1 MGKRILVAD
10 DSLTIQK
17 AFAMVLGGQ
26 DYALL
31 AADQWRSSGRRQG
44 ARPDLIIADA
54 VLGNGSGY
62 DLCASVKADPA
73 LHSRAR
79 AHFWLPPRIRW
90 MRRARRPRWR
100 RRSSAQ
106 AV

>member
-31 AADQWRSSGRRQG
+31 AARSVEEALVAAKG

-54 VLGNGSGY
+54 VLGNGQRVRPVCLGEGRSG
-62 DLCASVKADPA
+62 PA
-73 LHSRAR
+73 QRAR
-79 AHFWLPPRIRW
+79 AHSGFHPE
-90 MRRARRPRWR
+90 
-100 RRSSAQ
+100 SAG
-106 AV
+106 

>member
-26 DYALL
+26 DYTLLTARSVDEALVS
-31 AADQWRSSGRRQG
+31 AKG

-54 VLGNGSGY
+54 VLGSGSGY
-62 DLCASVKADPA
+62 DLCASVKAEPA
-73 LHSRAR
+73 LGGATLGRSECGHQ
-79 AHFWLPPRIRW
+79 
-90 MRRARRPRWR
+90 R
-100 RRSSAQ
+100 RRVAQ
-106 AV
+106 WTRPMPTFHPG